1 MTIYTVRDGGSLY
14 TIARRFGTSAKQI
27 TQDNVLANPDE
38 LVVGQ
43 TLVLLEP
50 IRTDTAVAGDT
61 VYTVAERNGVSAN
74 QIRRNN
80 PILRGGSEIE
90 VGTVLNIELPAPR
103 GGEMSVVGYAY
114 PFIDRDLLRQ
124 TLPYLT
130 FLSIF
135 SYGIRSDGS
144 LIEIDD
150 DELIA
155 LARRYGV
162 APVMHLSTLT
172 EDGRFSNALARQML
186 GDPARRAAVIES
198 VREVLARKPY
208 VGVDVDFEYVGAE
221 NAEGYVA
228 FLQELRD
235 ELAPMGYEVWVAL
248 APKVRAD
255 QEGILYE
262 GHDYGAL
269 GAIADRSLLMTY
281 EWGYTYGPA
290 RAVSPLDQ
298 VRRVV
303 QYGVSAIAP
312 ERILLGV
319 PNYGYN
325 WTLPYVAGES
335 RARSLGNEQAV
346 REAWEVGARI
356 DYDATS
362 QAPNYRYFARDE
374 NGRAVEHE
382 VWFEDARSTQAMLS
396 LVPEF
401 GLNGIAVWNLM
412 RPFVGM
418 WLVLNS
424 EYTIRRVLE

>member
-1 MTIYTVRDGGSLY
+1 MTIYTVRDGDSLY
-14 TIARRFGTSAKQI
+14 TVARRFGTTAKQI
-27 TQDNVLANPDE
+27 AQDNVLTRPDE

-43 TLVLLEP
+43 TLVILDP
-50 IRTDTAVAGDT
+50 IRTDTALAGDDA
-61 VYTVAERNGVSAN
+61 YTVAARNGISTN
-74 QIRRNN
+74 QLWRNN
-80 PILRGGSEIE
+80 PILGGGREIE
-90 VGTVLNIELPAPR
+90 AGTVLNIELPPPTK
-103 GGEMSVVGYAY
+103 GEMSVSGYAY
-114 PFIDRDLLRQ
+114 PFIDRALLRQ

-135 SYGIRSDGS
+135 SYGIRPDGS

-155 LARRYGV
+155 LAREYGV

-186 GDPARRAAVIES
+186 GDPALRAAVIAS
-198 VREVLARKPY
+198 VREVLERKPY

-221 NAEGYVA
+221 NADNYVT
-228 FLQELRD
+228 FLQELSD
-235 ELAPMGYEVWVAL
+235 AISPLGYEVWGAL

-262 GHDYGAL
+262 GHDYAAL

-303 QYGVSAIAP
+303 QYGVSEIPA

-356 DYDATS
+356 DYDTVS
-362 QAPNYRYFARDE
+362 QAPNYRYFAHED
-374 NGRAVEHE
+374 GGAVEHE
-382 VWFEDARSTQAMLS
+382 VWFEDARSVQAMLS

-401 GLNGIAVWNLM
+401 GLDGIAVWNLM

>member
-1 MTIYTVRDGGSLY
+1 MTIYTVRDGDSLY
-14 TIARRFGTSAKQI
+14 TIARRFGKSAKQI
-27 TQDNVLANPDE
+27 AQDNALDRPNE
-38 LVVGQ
+38 LSVGQ
-43 TLVLLEP
+43 TLVILDP
-50 IRTDTAVAGDT
+50 VRTDTAVAGDT

-74 QIRRNN
+74 QIWRNN
-80 PILRGGSEIE
+80 PILGGDPAVEE
-90 VGTVLNIELPAPR
+90 GTVLNIELPPPT
-103 GGEMSVVGYAY
+103 GGEMSVGGYAY
-114 PFIDRDLLRQ
+114 PGIDRALLRQ

-135 SYGIRSDGS
+135 SYGIRPDGT

-155 LARRYGV
+155 LARQYGV

-172 EDGRFSNALARQML
+172 EEGRFSNALARQML
-186 GDPARRAAVIES
+186 SDPALRASVIES
-198 VREVLARKPY
+198 VRDVLARKPY
-208 VGVDVDFEYVGAE
+208 VGVDVDFEYVGEE
-221 NAEGYVA
+221 NADDYVT
-228 FLQELRD
+228 FLEELRD
-235 ELAPMGYEVWVAL
+235 AVSPSGYEIWVAL

-255 QEGILYE
+255 QEGVLYE
-262 GHDYGAL
+262 GHDYAAL

-303 QYGVSAIAP
+303 EYGITEIPS

-356 DYDATS
+356 DYDTIS
-362 QAPNYRYFARDE
+362 QAPNYRYFARE
-374 NGRAVEHE
+374 NGQAVEHE
-382 VWFEDARSTQAMLS
+382 VWFEDARSVQAMLS
-396 LVPEF
+396 LVPKY
-401 GLNGIAVWNLM
+401 GLDGIAVWNLM

-424 EYTIRRVLE
+424 EYTVRRVLE

>member
-1 MTIYTVRDGGSLY
+1 MTIYTVRDGDSLY
-14 TIARRFGTSAKQI
+14 TIARRFGKNARQI
-27 TQDNVLANPDE
+27 AQDNVLAAPDE

-43 TLVLLEP
+43 TLVLLDP

-74 QIRRNN
+74 QLWRNN
-80 PILRGGSEIE
+80 PILKGGREIE
-90 VGTVLNIELPAPR
+90 ASTVLNIELPAPR
-103 GGEMSVVGYAY
+103 GGEMSVIGYAY
-114 PFIDRDLLRQ
+114 PFIDRALLRQ

-135 SYGIRSDGS
+135 SYGIRPDGS
-144 LIEIDD
+144 LIDVDD

-155 LARRYGV
+155 LARQYGV

-186 GDPARRAAVIES
+186 SDPARRTAVIES
-198 VREVLARKPY
+198 VREVLSRKPY

-221 NAEGYVA
+221 NADGYVA
-228 FLQELRD
+228 FLQELSD
-235 ELAPMGYEVWVAL
+235 AITPLGYEVWVAL
-248 APKVRAD
+248 APKVRSD

-303 QYGVSAIAP
+303 QYGVSEIAA

-356 DYDATS
+356 DYDTTS
-362 QAPNYRYFARDE
+362 QAPNYHYFARED
-374 NGRAVEHE
+374 GRAVEHE
-382 VWFEDARSTQAMLS
+382 VWFEDARSVQAMLS

-401 GLNGIAVWNLM
+401 GLDGIAVWNLM

-424 EYTIRRVLE
+424 EYIVRRVLE